1 MAKKMKEQ
9 GMIADIPLRS
19 TTKVYYIR
27 VENGMPSGDEGWVT
41 VDEAKRMNA
50 TDRRTHGQPMNRYFQ
65 DQQSAQTFSS
75 NPPGGGMPSEA
86 PAGEPP
92 MPGAD
97 EFGAPD
103 LGAEPGADMMGDEI
117 GMAPDMGMESPMGEE
132 PVDDFGDGLGDEM
145 GMEPDMGGM
154 GDGMG
159 GEDALGDLGGED
171 LLGDLAP
178 DEEQDFELVVPRR
191 VRLIPAKESKHY
203 WSAIRLLEAEKIKDP
218 GWDFEKLAEI
228 AREKKMKP
236 LEVELLEDLYEERS
250 EDFEAGKKVEQEHTS
265 CSACQRIITCHHI
278 QEFANYYPELKAMED
293 RLKKKKDKAVESAD
307 TFAGLVEDL
316 LERVPM
322 FQGEPR
328 FTHDAPTTRIPRGY
342 KWDAEVSEPETP
354 DSDHYDLDRMV
365 QQQTG
370 FKLDDLYNEM
380 GPAAERVMELVDTA
394 IESGDNA
401 HGILRKLQKFGP
413 YRRFMLG
420 RTRGESKAASCSK
433 CGAAVEDN
441 ICTSCK
447 RIQGE
452 TPKADYRDEPHN
464 GVKHKRRGESRSTE
478 EGIIEALINGDC
490 TVEEAIKEQTMGT
503 AGQVGFNQRDQ
514 SILGRQVGLNTQ
526 VKQPQIPWGQP
537 QQQQTQLPPDIQP
550 LYDQY
555 MQALQSGDQMQADK
569 LKQNLV
575 WELQVAGID
584 PTTVGIR

>member
-1 MAKKMKEQ
+1 
-9 GMIADIPLRS
+9 
-19 TTKVYYIR
+19 
-27 VENGMPSGDEGWVT
+27 
-41 VDEAKRMNA
+41 
-50 TDRRTHGQPMNRYFQ
+50 
-65 DQQSAQTFSS
+65 
-75 NPPGGGMPSEA
+75 
-86 PAGEPP
+86 
-92 MPGAD
+92 
-97 EFGAPD
+97 
-103 LGAEPGADMMGDEI
+103 
-117 GMAPDMGMESPMGEE
+117 
-132 PVDDFGDGLGDEM
+132 
-145 GMEPDMGGM
+145 MEPDMGGM

-514 SILGRQVGLNTQ
+514 SVLGRQVGLNTQ